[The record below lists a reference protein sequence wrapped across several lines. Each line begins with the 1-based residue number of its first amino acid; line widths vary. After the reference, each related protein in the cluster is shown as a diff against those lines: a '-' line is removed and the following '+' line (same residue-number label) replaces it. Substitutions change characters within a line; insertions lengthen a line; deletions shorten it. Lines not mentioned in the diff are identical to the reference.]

1 MDAPGCETLPM
12 SECSDPKIRLRCPT
26 RCSQRLR
33 SDNEIVNL
41 SGNKIQW
48 YDSNLLKTFFMILHP
63 HNSPK

>member
-12 SECSDPKIRLRCPT
+12 YECSDAKTRLRCPT

-41 SGNKIQW
+41 RGNKIQW
-48 YDSNLLKTFFMILHP
+48 YDSNLLKTFLLDFTP
-63 HNSPK
+63 SQ